1 MGEQLLLSVRLM
13 VYNNENY
20 IRQAVKSI
28 LMQVT
33 NFHFEVVIG
42 DDFSTDDTL
51 KILKEYSSTDKITI
65 RILKREIGGEYWK
78 KRNHKDASVRTNFI
92 DIVSHCKGKYIALL
106 DGDDYWTDPLK
117 LQKQVDFLEK
127 NKQYSFCSTKYYQ
140 LKNDNLVK
148 IYLKE
153 NETLKKNIFFKNRNA
168 TASLM
173 FRSDVIHSSFRE
185 LDFQNIKAAD
195 WLLQSYAC
203 VKFNKGFILNDFTTV
218 YRIHDNGIWSNYNTK
233 QMGEAGVEVLRSFK
247 RIFNDKESVYLIS
260 KAISL
265 RKKEFGLDF
274 ISRTRVEL
282 RKKIFKVKKK
292 FNI

>member
-1 MGEQLLLSVRLM
+1 
-13 VYNNENY
+13 
-20 IRQAVKSI
+20 
-28 LMQVT
+28 
-33 NFHFEVVIG
+33 
-42 DDFSTDDTL
+42 
-51 KILKEYSSTDKITI
+51 
-65 RILKREIGGEYWK
+65 
-78 KRNHKDASVRTNFI
+78 
-92 DIVSHCKGKYIALL
+92 
-106 DGDDYWTDPLK
+106 
-117 LQKQVDFLEK
+117 VDFLEK